1 MIDATKWYAKN
12 LRDDRDFQR
21 YAKLI
26 HGLGRSLNERK
37 NRFDKADIIEQSIE
51 TYSNGKLKW
60 VDDIGVDHIDEET
73 GDHIEF
79 KFISYGMYTKINN
92 RRKHAEVKLKNWNG
106 NNFGK
111 YLPKTAH
118 YYMLGQ
124 ENALALI
131 AYDDILPFCHYLD
144 DGIKAKPFK
153 KSEPQK
159 PKLTIVNVDKSF
171 ADEWIDKMQQQGK
184 NSTSPS
190 QFEKGMQP
198 LRSSYEQELQQIG
211 KDLALQKKIDDAEIK
226 IKQQITFRSE

>member
-1 MIDATKWYAKN
+1 MSMNMYDKLHKASKEAETVVKGNKVPGMHFNPLEHDEVQRVSMKALNDNSIFIECTMKIYDIDEPSNT
-12 LRDDRDFQR
+12 
-21 YAKLI
+21 
-26 HGLGRSLNERK
+26 
-37 NRFDKADIIEQSIE
+37 IEIVGCSAL
-51 TYSNGKLKW
+51 GKLDKF
-60 VDDIGVDHIDEET
+60 GT
-73 GDHIEF
+73 GNAM
-79 KFISYGMYTKINN
+79 SYA
-92 RRKHAEVKLKNWNG
+92 RKYAFL
-106 NNFGK
+106 
-111 YLPKTAH
+111 
-118 YYMLGQ
+118 
-124 ENALALI
+124 NALNLNTGL
-131 AYDDILPFCHYLD
+131 DND